1 MVQGDER
8 KRVINGNP
16 AFYVLEIETAG
27 GVHKEADLLPKIVS
41 CCESALMQAQMHL
54 KLNRITHQGMK
65 RRKLCDRTI
74 GVGQLSSVND
84 GGRVE
89 G

>member
-1 MVQGDER
+1 M
-8 KRVINGNP
+8 INGSP

-27 GVHKEADLLPKIVS
+27 GVHKEADLLCSRKFVS